1 MLVCPSIFI
10 IYNSSCNKI
19 FSVTGSEDGTVYF
32 LDIEKSGCRAVVN
45 TLQGHAHAVIGI
57 SFSYDESML
66 ATSDLEG
73 LVIIWKREDVS

>member
-1 MLVCPSIFI
+1 M
-10 IYNSSCNKI
+10 
-19 FSVTGSEDGTVYF
+19 YF
-32 LDIEKSGCRAVVN
+32 LDIEKSGCRVVVN
-45 TLQGHAHAVIGI
+45 TLQGHAHAVLGI

>member
-1 MLVCPSIFI
+1 MLNGAFCYLFL
-10 IYNSSCNKI
+10 

-32 LDIEKSGCRAVVN
+32 LDIEKNGCRAVVN
-45 TLQGHAHAVIGI
+45 TLQGHAHAVLGI

>member
-1 MLVCPSIFI
+1 MVLF
-10 IYNSSCNKI
+10 YWLFL

-45 TLQGHAHAVIGI
+45 TLQGHAHAVLGI